1 MKQRANRAGM
11 KQARLRV
18 TPPAGETIP
27 VHRAIQSAEG
37 AGDAVLL
44 SGGVDLADPTE
55 LFSIAGSVDTV
66 RAALEAGAGVRS
78 VDVLS
83 TTEDETYVYIREAGD
98 ERAIADV
105 LTTGT
110 LVVTLPI
117 RFRADGTVDL
127 TVLGSGTELREAL
140 AVVREVADVTVLAV
154 REGWPAAPDSL
165 TDRQQEVLAAAYE
178 AGYYDY
184 PRRATQDEV
193 ASTLGISGSTVAE
206 HLRHAEAALAAAA
219 LGKNGDA

>member
-1 MKQRANRAGM
+1 M

-27 VHRAIQSAEG
+27 VHRAILAAEG
-37 AGDAVLL
+37 VGDAVLL

-55 LFSIAGSVDTV
+55 LFSIGGSAEAV
-66 RAALEAGAGVRS
+66 RSALEAESGVRS

-83 TTEDETYVYIREAGD
+83 TGEDETYVHVREQGD
-98 ERAIADV
+98 ERSIADA

-117 RFRADGTVDL
+117 RFRADGGVDL
-127 TVLGSGTELREAL
+127 TVLGAGSELRESL
-140 AVVREVADVTVLAV
+140 SVVREVADVTVLAV
-154 REGWPAAPDSL
+154 REGWSRSRDSL
-165 TDRQQEVLAAAYE
+165 TDRQREVLAVAFE

-184 PRRATQDEV
+184 PRTATQDEV

-206 HLRHAEAALAAAA
+206 HLRHAEASLVAAA
-219 LGKNGDA
+219 LGRNGSVQ

>member
-1 MKQRANRAGM
+1 M

-27 VHRAIQSAEG
+27 VHRAIQSAERI
-37 AGDAVLL
+37 GDAVLL
-44 SGGVDLADPTE
+44 SGGVDPTDPTE
-55 LFSIAGSVDTV
+55 LFSIEGAAETV
-66 RAALEAGAGVRS
+66 RSALTAESGVRS

-83 TTEDETYVYIREAGD
+83 TTEDETYVYVREAGD

-117 RFRADGTVDL
+117 RFRADGAVDL
-127 TVLGSGTELREAL
+127 TVLGAGSDLREAL

-154 REGWPAAPDSL
+154 REGWSTAPDPL
-165 TDRQQEVLAAAYE
+165 TDCQQEVLAAAYE

-184 PRRATQDEV
+184 PRRATQNEV

-219 LGKNGDA
+219 LGEEADTA

>member
-1 MKQRANRAGM
+1 M

-27 VHRAIQSAEG
+27 VHRAIQSAERI
-37 AGDAVLL
+37 GDAVLL
-44 SGGVDLADPTE
+44 SGGVDPTDPTE
-55 LFSIAGSVDTV
+55 LFSIEGAAETV
-66 RAALEAGAGVRS
+66 RSALTAESGVRS

-83 TTEDETYVYIREAGD
+83 TTEDETYVYVREAGD

-117 RFRADGTVDL
+117 RFRADGAVDL
-127 TVLGSGTELREAL
+127 TVLGAGSDLREAL

-154 REGWPAAPDSL
+154 REGWSAAPDPL

-184 PRRATQDEV
+184 PRRATQNEV

-219 LGKNGDA
+219 LGEEADTA